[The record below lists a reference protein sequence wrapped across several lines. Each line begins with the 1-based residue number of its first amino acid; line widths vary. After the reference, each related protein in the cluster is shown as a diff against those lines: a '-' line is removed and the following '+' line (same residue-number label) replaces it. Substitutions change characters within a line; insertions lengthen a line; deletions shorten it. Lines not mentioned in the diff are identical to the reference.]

1 MPTVSL
7 CMIVKNEE
15 AVLAR
20 CLDSLNGLMDEIIIV
35 DTGSTD
41 STKDIAGLYTDKVY
55 DYEWTDDFAAAR
67 NFSFSLA
74 TMDYI
79 YAPDA
84 DEVLDDINRMR
95 FEQLKAALLPEV
107 EIVQMKYHTVTGFDT
122 VLNSKTEYR
131 PKLFRRLRTFTWID
145 PIHETVRTSPV
156 VYDSDIEI
164 LHMPQSMH
172 SKRDFSIFLKAYKR
186 DGMLSPRICNM
197 YARELIKGGD
207 ENDFKDALPVFL
219 QLYECTES
227 EDARKEYACVLAHA
241 YRLMHEPDFFFK
253 YALKDMVTSACSEM
267 CYEIGLYYEAE
278 ADYNEAVV
286 WFINAYSETDSIL
299 DIHTGGDLALT
310 HLVSCYDNIINTLE
324 ASDGDYDYELIAAYR
339 TERDQY
345 KSALDNWTLPN
356 ELA

>member
-95 FEQLKAALLPEV
+95 FAQLKAALLPEV

-186 DGMLSPRICNM
+186 D
-197 YARELIKGGD
+197 
-207 ENDFKDALPVFL
+207 
-219 QLYECTES
+219 
-227 EDARKEYACVLAHA
+227 
-241 YRLMHEPDFFFK
+241 
-253 YALKDMVTSACSEM
+253 
-267 CYEIGLYYEAE
+267 
-278 ADYNEAVV
+278 
-286 WFINAYSETDSIL
+286 
-299 DIHTGGDLALT
+299 
-310 HLVSCYDNIINTLE
+310 
-324 ASDGDYDYELIAAYR
+324 
-339 TERDQY
+339 
-345 KSALDNWTLPN
+345 
-356 ELA
+356 

>member
-15 AVLAR
+15 AVLSR
-20 CLDSLNGLMDEIIIV
+20 CLDSLAGLMDEIIIV

-55 DYEWTDDFAAAR
+55 DYEWNDDFAAAR

-84 DEVLDDINRMR
+84 DEFLDDINRMR
-95 FEQLKAALLPEV
+95 FAQLKAALLPEI

-122 VLNSKTEYR
+122 VLNSRTEYR
-131 PKLFRRLRTFTWID
+131 PKLFRRLRTFAWID
-145 PIHETVRTSPV
+145 PIHETIRTSPV

-197 YARELIKGGD
+197 YARELIKGT
-207 ENDFKDALPVFL
+207 VL
-219 QLYECTES
+219 QNCPLS
-227 EDARKEYACVLAHA
+227 AR
-241 YRLMHEPDFFFK
+241 
-253 YALKDMVTSACSEM
+253 
-267 CYEIGLYYEAE
+267 EA
-278 ADYNEAVV
+278 
-286 WFINAYSETDSIL
+286 
-299 DIHTGGDLALT
+299 
-310 HLVSCYDNIINTLE
+310 
-324 ASDGDYDYELIAAYR
+324 IAALCEGANAEPVQCIGNRFVIYR
-339 TERDQY
+339 AREKDP
-345 KSALDNWTLPN
+345 KIILP
-356 ELA
+356 